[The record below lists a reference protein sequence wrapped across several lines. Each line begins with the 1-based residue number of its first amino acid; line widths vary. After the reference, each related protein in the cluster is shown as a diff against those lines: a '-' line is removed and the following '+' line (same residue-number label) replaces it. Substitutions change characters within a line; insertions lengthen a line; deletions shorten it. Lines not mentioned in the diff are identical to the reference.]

1 MSIPNQF
8 KQTLQEGRQQIGI
21 WSSIPSPYVTELLA
35 GSGYDW
41 ILLDTEHTPSD
52 LPQMLAQLR
61 AVDAAQPGG
70 GVRTQAVVRPAWND
84 AVLIKQYLD
93 IGAQTLLLPFVQNA
107 GEARYAVAATRYP
120 PRGIRGVSGAMR
132 ASNFGRDASYVR
144 HAHENTCVLVQVE
157 TREALR
163 EIEAIAAVEG
173 IDGIFIGPG
182 DLSASLGHPGDAA
195 HPDVEAA
202 IRDAVLRIRAAGKAP
217 GILMPDAQRAA
228 NYLDLGAQ
236 FVAVALDTNVLRH
249 SLEQSLKRFR

>member
-8 KQTLQEGRQQIGI
+8 KQALREGRQQIGI

-52 LPQMLAQLR
+52 LPQMLAKLR